1 MEIDSTHMVDGKI
14 RGTISPQKTNPDKP
28 DNEETPEN
36 KGTPTEEAPDYR
48 ISLSEASRKAVAEL
62 AGSPSP
68 DQAEEQ
74 ADLSE
79 EQAARLAQ
87 QVSSQLSQDSASISN
102 TAIQRAVDLFT

>member
-1 MEIDSTHMVDGKI
+1 MEIDSTHMVDGKV
-14 RGTISPQKTNPDKP
+14 RGPISPQKINQSKP

-62 AGSPSP
+62 AESPPP
-68 DQAEEQ
+68 DQAEAQ

-79 EQAARLAQ
+79 EEAAQLAQ
-87 QVSSQLSQDSASISN
+87 QVSSQLSQDNASISN
-102 TAIQRAVDLFT
+102 QAIQRAVDLFT